1 MLVVSIPL
9 EKFLEAISKRL
20 GNKEFLMTPNSLEI
34 GFSNFKLE
42 FNSPIG
48 ITLFSEIK
56 VNVITSNNPIF
67 ASDSLI
73 LIWIFLLREK
83 SLFFLLLSLVISLS
97 GILS

>member
-20 GNKEFLMTPNSLEI
+20 GNKEFLIIPNSLEI
-34 GFSNFKLE
+34 GFSNFRLE
-42 FNSPIG
+42 LSSPIG
-48 ITLFSEIK
+48 IILFSEIK
-56 VNVITSNNPIF
+56 VNVITSSNPSF

-73 LIWIFLLREK
+73 LIWVFLLRENN
-83 SLFFLLLSLVISLS
+83 LFFLLLSLIISLS